1 MMNESDDDLL
11 SRLYMQ
17 NTAPVPA
24 GRSYASAGSQPNA
37 PASLASNPS
46 GEKPNR
52 VPLGALDLDD
62 RNRTHATDAEVA

>member
-11 SRLYMQ
+11 SRFYMQ

-24 GRSYASAGSQPNA
+24 GRSYGSQPNA
-37 PASLASNPS
+37 PASLAS
-46 GEKPNR
+46 KPNR

-62 RNRTHATDAEVA
+62 RNRTHATDAEAA